1 MLFQL
6 RDIIN
11 DETSDR
17 SHTPPNILPI
27 FELVTGIVT
36 WQAIRMCTNNY
47 ESAKRN
53 GTLKKECTGIFRRTI
68 GLPCS
73 DEWEVIRRMPAES
86 GPPSFQVQDFHPFW
100 LWSSKR
106 QHACYRPWR
115 IIPQPPLAS
124 TALAALSS
132 MDNIEGSLDPGA
144 PVQGI
149 VSEDEEE
156 ALEELATS

>member
-1 MLFQL
+1 
-6 RDIIN
+6 
-11 DETSDR
+11 
-17 SHTPPNILPI
+17 
-27 FELVTGIVT
+27 
-36 WQAIRMCTNNY
+36 
-47 ESAKRN
+47 
-53 GTLKKECTGIFRRTI
+53 
-68 GLPCS
+68 
-73 DEWEVIRRMPAES
+73 MPAES

-106 QHACYRPWR
+106 QHACYRPWH

-156 ALEELATS
+156 ALEELLLHDLVPEPDNTVELLRTATSAWHRLAEDPAAINNAVPIIESRTNTIFELQRAEGQQEIASIQASQQDP